1 VGIAIGGS
9 SSSTAQVMET
19 ADITLMSDDLRHLP
33 FVVRL
38 SRAMMN
44 TIRANVVFS
53 LGIKLL
59 ILLLVLLGLG
69 TMWMAVIADVG
80 TALLVTLNGIRL
92 LDRPKNM
99 LGQAQR

>member
-1 VGIAIGGS
+1 
-9 SSSTAQVMET
+9 
-19 ADITLMSDDLRHLP
+19 
-33 FVVRL
+33 
-38 SRAMMN
+38 MMN